1 MTIDEL
7 ISQLQ
12 ALVADDEARGK
23 AAVSFGPEM
32 KPVAG
37 GILTRHRISGQVI
50 LNLAPTRLDR
60 VGGF

>member
-7 ISQLQ
+7 IKELQ
-12 ALVADDEARGK
+12 ALVGADEARGK
-23 AAVSFGPEM
+23 ANVTFGSEM
-32 KPVAG
+32 EPIAG
-37 GILTRHRISGQVI
+37 GILTRHRVSGLVV